1 MAYVQRP
8 ASGSLFRNEHKKQGD
23 NKPDYKG
30 MIADF
35 DGRQFNLAGWV
46 KETKGGKKFLSL
58 KMEVIVEG
66 ENDKPITPES
76 ESLWL

>member
-1 MAYVQRP
+1 MAYEQRP
-8 ASGSLFRNEHKKQGD
+8 GSGSLFRNEYKEQGD

-30 MIADF
+30 TIADL
-35 DGRQFNLAGWV
+35 DGKQFNLAGWV

-66 ENDKPITPES
+66 ETDKAVTTES
-76 ESLWL
+76 DDLPF